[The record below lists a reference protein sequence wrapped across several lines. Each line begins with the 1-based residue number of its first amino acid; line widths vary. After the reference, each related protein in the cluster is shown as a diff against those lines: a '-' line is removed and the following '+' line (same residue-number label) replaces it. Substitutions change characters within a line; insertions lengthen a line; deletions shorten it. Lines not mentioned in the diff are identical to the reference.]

1 MRRLL
6 ALSVIVQ
13 FCFAAFA
20 AAQAPPTGPLL
31 LRVPATPRTVALGN
45 VWVAGRDQDVL
56 FYNPAQLIGARTGL
70 DFSLIRFGADGTA
83 ATLGSVYAG
92 GKWSL
97 TLGWGVQIASYRV
110 DPAAPYPYQPDV
122 LTGTGDAE
130 ALSALAAVGGAVV
143 YKGFRIG
150 AAGKWGSDRG
160 VSGVRPSSDPA
171 LTPSTSAF
179 LADVGVARNIFG
191 GVAAF
196 SAQNLGRRSL
206 FRDPDDDDDGNDDD
220 DGDDD
225 EDDEP
230 PTIPRQMLMGWSMT
244 RAAGPLD
251 LGIYTQVLVRS
262 GWTSPGAG
270 LDVTWSWIEGCFVSV
285 RAGARRPETTTE
297 RPFAFG
303 GALTIDRATLEY
315 SVQFFDEGR
324 HAHGVTF
331 RWR

>member
-1 MRRLL
+1 MRLL
-6 ALSVIVQ
+6 ALTVSVQLSVVSL
-13 FCFAAFA
+13 A
-20 AAQAPPTGPLL
+20 AAQAPATGPLL
-31 LRVPATPRTVALGN
+31 LRVPATPRTAALGN
-45 VWVAGRDQDVL
+45 AWVAGRDQDVL
-56 FYNPAQLIGARTGL
+56 FSNPAQLIGARTGL
-70 DFSLIRFGADGTA
+70 DLSLIRFGSDGAT
-83 ATLGSVYAG
+83 ATLGSVYAA

-130 ALSALAAVGGAVV
+130 ALSALAAVGGAVL

-160 VSGVRPSSDPA
+160 QTGVRPSSDPG
-171 LTPSTSAF
+171 LTPSTSVF
-179 LADVGVARNIFG
+179 LADIGVARNIFG

-206 FRDPDDDDDGNDDD
+206 FDDPD
-220 DGDDD
+220 DGDDDDAGDDDEED

-230 PTIPRQMLMGWSMT
+230 PTIPRQLLMGWSMT

-251 LGIYTQVLVRS
+251 LGLYTQVLVRS

-270 LDVTWSWIEGCFVSV
+270 LDVTWSWIEGCFVSL
-285 RAGARRPETTTE
+285 RAGTRRPETTTE
-297 RPFAFG
+297 RPYAFG